1 MSNFTD
7 KTGMAFVAALGLIIA
22 YFLKYEPEDYVISR
36 RNSEECWYPPTC
48 NIMTNLVP
56 TLALR
61 DAEYNKANAILDA
74 DDTVKGLFA
83 RFKQDVLPTIY
94 QPLCQANGY
103 NATTTQLLANDA
115 YNKTVQDSAKVILDN
130 IKMYSTI
137 RQGDLQ
143 IMGMLIGA
151 IKDSIDNVPVG
162 GNFSNDP
169 SEALKL
175 AFQAGGELLQ

>member
-1 MSNFTD
+1 MSNEI
-7 KTGMAFVAALGLIIA
+7 GMAFVGALGSIVA

-48 NIMTNLVP
+48 NIMTTLVP
-56 TLALR
+56 TLATR
-61 DAEYNKANAILDA
+61 DIEYNKANAIADA
-74 DDTVKGLFA
+74 DGVVTSLFA

-94 QPLCQANGY
+94 QPMCQANGY

-115 YNKTVQDSAKVILDN
+115 YSKTVQDGAKTILDN
-130 IKMYSTI
+130 IKTYSTI

-151 IKDSIDNVPVG
+151 IKDSIDNIG
-162 GNFSNDP
+162 LSGFQEGTDP
-169 SEALKL
+169 SAAMKAAFEVGVKL
-175 AFQAGGELLQ
+175 LN